1 MAAISCPLML
11 ALLSAQA
18 SVAPNV
24 EREHSGHSGASSI
37 GPGICDPGMDM
48 LPNHG
53 GVAVRRCGK
62 NGTVAG
68 VGSNIDD
75 ATANTNGLL
84 AVAEQGLVCGVSA
97 RDPYVSIAAPGVG
110 IKGQCGSHSVSAYGM
125 TTTTAGQNLLEL
137 AINLAATQAW
147 CNVDYYYGAA
157 HGYRYPYS
165 CNRTGQAWSVAGI
178 GSSVDDSNAI
188 AMRLVK
194 KSSETG
200 RHCYFDNAELNGV
213 VFRAYLHCNGTTY
226 TGFGSSVTSAAKDAA
241 AQAGA

>member
-1 MAAISCPLML
+1 MAAISFPLML
-11 ALLSAQA
+11 ALLSTQA

-37 GPGICDPGMDM
+37 GPGICDPGVDM

-62 NGTVAG
+62 NGTVSG

-75 ATANTNGLL
+75 ATANANGLL
-84 AVAEQGLVCGVSA
+84 AVAEEGPVCSVLA
-97 RDPYVSIAAPGVG
+97 HDPYVSIPAPGVG
-110 IKGQCGSHSVSAYGM
+110 IKGQCDSTSLSAYGLS
-125 TTTTAGQNLLEL
+125 TTTAGRNLLEL
-137 AINLAATQAW
+137 AINLAATQAS
-147 CNVDYYYGAA
+147 CNVDYYYGSA
-157 HGYRYPYS
+157 HGYRYPYTCS
-165 CNRTGQAWSVAGI
+165 RAGQSWSIAGI

-188 AMRLVK
+188 AMRLAK

-200 RHCYFDNAELNGV
+200 THCYFDNAELNGV
-213 VFRAYLHCNGTTY
+213 VFRAYLHCNGSTY
-226 TGFGSSVTSAAKDAA
+226 TGFGSSITAAAKDAA